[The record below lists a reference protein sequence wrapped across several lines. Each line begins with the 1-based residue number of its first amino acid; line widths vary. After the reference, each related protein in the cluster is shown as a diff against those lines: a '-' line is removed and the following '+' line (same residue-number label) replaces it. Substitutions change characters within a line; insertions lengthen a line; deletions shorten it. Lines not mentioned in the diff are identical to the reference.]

1 MLVWPK
7 GHVLI
12 WACTRESEDTLGFV
26 LAFCLI
32 AGVCLFTAAHTGGSG
47 GFCPDLPSHRGNT
60 GTSDARDF
68 VSFSWDLGNLNS
80 GLHAYTASLWPPSCL
95 PKMLPFTGFDYYL
108 ALVIVLSRI
117 GDWAWH
123 FRAVRDCHPFPE
135 PLDFLL
141 GEGDKAAEF
150 ASVQLFGVISMPPGK
165 ERRAGRLPF
174 Q

>member
-1 MLVWPK
+1 MCSSE
-7 GHVLI
+7 H
-12 WACTRESEDTLGFV
+12 ACGVGGQLWV
-26 LAFCLI
+26 CPCLPPYYR
-32 AGVCLFTAAHTGGSG
+32 GLFIYCCTHRRFW
-47 GFCPDLPSHRGNT
+47 GFCPDLSFHRGNT
-60 GTSDARDF
+60 GTSDTCDF

-80 GLHAYTASLWPPSCL
+80 GLHAYTACPWPPSCL

-123 FRAVRDCHPFPE
+123 FRAVRDCHPVPE

-141 GEGDKAAEF
+141 GEGDKVAEF
-150 ASVQLFGVISMPPGK
+150 ASVQLFGVISMAPGK